1 MLIISFYDCY
11 ARTERIIRIKKEDLG
26 KYQNL
31 EYYDNLEI
39 IKAY

>member
-1 MLIISFYDCY
+1 MLIISFYECY
-11 ARTERIIRIKKEDLG
+11 YHMERIIRIKKEDLG

-31 EYYDNLEI
+31 EYYENLEI